1 MHTVCV
7 SLRMGTAEKMA
18 SRGPGFIII
27 IIMCVTLPSQTPT
40 LLTQMSIGVGR
51 SFWLQPHMGC
61 KWRSEFAIGM
71 PWGRLL
77 VPFCPSDPQPPPP
90 PMPPLEVTGLPP
102 CGIPGETSR
111 RPPGAIWGARPA
123 ASATLAR
130 PRALRS
136 ISCSSSFHGSSPALS
151 MLSSRFLLSALACTC
166 LELEVAVE
174 SWAVR

>member
-1 MHTVCV
+1 MIRVRTRVLENDTPRYGMHTVCV

-18 SRGPGFIII
+18 SRGPGFII

-111 RPPGAIWGARPA
+111 RPQVPSGAR
-123 ASATLAR
+123 AR
-130 PRALRS
+130 PHLPPLPVPGRVQVRSMALPPRS
-136 ISCSSSFHGSSPALS
+136 PC
-151 MLSSRFLLSALACTC
+151 
-166 LELEVAVE
+166 
-174 SWAVR
+174 